1 MQSQSRLIVAFSL
14 GAAAGVGSVLGCLQL
29 RGGWRVGEKEE
40 EGRRELEGLQ
50 SDTLLFKSVSL

>member
-1 MQSQSRLIVAFSL
+1 MQSRLIVAFGL
-14 GAAAGVGSVLGCLQL
+14 GAAAGVGSALGCLQL

>member
-1 MQSQSRLIVAFSL
+1 MQNRLIVAFSL
-14 GAAAGVGSVLGCLQL
+14 GAAAGVGSALACLQL
-29 RGGWRVGEKEE
+29 RGGWRVGGKEE

>member
-1 MQSQSRLIVAFSL
+1 MQGRLIVAFSL
-14 GAAAGVGSVLGCLQL
+14 GAAAGVGSALGCLQL

-40 EGRRELEGLQ
+40 GRRDLEGLE

>member
-1 MQSQSRLIVAFSL
+1 MQSRLIVAFSL
-14 GAAAGVGSVLGCLQL
+14 GAAAGVGSALGCLQL

-40 EGRRELEGLQ
+40 EGRRELEGLE

>member
-1 MQSQSRLIVAFSL
+1 MQSRLIIAFSL
-14 GAAAGVGSVLGCLQL
+14 GAAAGVGSALGCLQL